1 MDGRY
6 ECHSRDGR
14 FENATLF
21 RKVSFRVKTRLLRTE
36 GGSTLVLPDFS
47 DSYGNYRQAFIE
59 YLWAWLQIAGRNSAR
74 ILIVDNRIW
83 YLHRWDRQKRN
94 HTRGSVVELWTLT
107 ARGSQNTCMFDKQ
120 LTSFLAQCLIMKGTD
135 RCPLKHHY
143 LVCLKEFKLGAKS
156 LMDDAA

>member
-1 MDGRY
+1 MCDPSYGRSHTERLEVRQKRSKHGLRMDGRY

-36 GGSTLVLPDFS
+36 GGSTLVPPDFS

-74 ILIVDNRIW
+74 ILIVEIQYGTGTGGIGKSGRKEIIFGD
-83 YLHRWDRQKRN
+83 
-94 HTRGSVVELWTLT
+94 LWWNY
-107 ARGSQNTCMFDKQ
+107 G
-120 LTSFLAQCLIMKGTD
+120 
-135 RCPLKHHY
+135 H
-143 LVCLKEFKLGAKS
+143 
-156 LMDDAA
+156 

>member
-1 MDGRY
+1 MRQKRSKYGLRMDGRY
-6 ECHSRDGR
+6 ECHSRDNR

-74 ILIVDNRIW
+74 ILIVEIQ
-83 YLHRWDRQKRN
+83 Y
-94 HTRGSVVELWTLT
+94 
-107 ARGSQNTCMFDKQ
+107 
-120 LTSFLAQCLIMKGTD
+120 GTGTGGIGKSG
-135 RCPLKHHY
+135 R
-143 LVCLKEFKLGAKS
+143 KESYSGICGGTIDVNF
-156 LMDDAA
+156 